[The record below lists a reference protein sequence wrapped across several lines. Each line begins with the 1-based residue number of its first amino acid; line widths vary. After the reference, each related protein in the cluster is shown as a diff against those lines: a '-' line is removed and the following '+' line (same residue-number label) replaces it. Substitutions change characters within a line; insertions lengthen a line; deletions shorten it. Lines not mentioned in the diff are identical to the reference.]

1 MFTGLARP
9 YLKKNKPQN
18 VIVTKLVFR
27 YMGKS
32 AMIVKKSSCSVH
44 VIRVKVHFQKK
55 KLKV

>member
-27 YMGKS
+27 YMGKG
-32 AMIVKKSSCSVH
+32 AMIVKESSCSVH
-44 VIRVKVHFQKK
+44 VIRVKVHLKK

>member
-27 YMGKS
+27 YMGKG
-32 AMIVKKSSCSVH
+32 AMIVKESSCSVH
-44 VIRVKVHFQKK
+44 VIRVKVHLKK
-55 KLKV
+55 KN

>member
-9 YLKKNKPQN
+9 SVKKNKQQN

-27 YMGKS
+27 YMGEDT
-32 AMIVKKSSCSVH
+32 MIVKESSCSVH

-55 KLKV
+55 LKA